1 MEHLDSLLDIG
12 NGVVADN
19 ANGDLLVDGAAFD
32 CCILK
37 EKNDIFELFSIF
49 IYTNNIRTS
58 ALIMYKLFI

>member
-19 ANGDLLVDGAAFD
+19 ANGDLLVDEALIN

-37 EKNDIFELFSIF
+37 EKNDIFELFSILY
-49 IYTNNIRTS
+49 IY
-58 ALIMYKLFI
+58 

>member
-32 CCILK
+32 KLLH
-37 EKNDIFELFSIF
+37 FE
-49 IYTNNIRTS
+49 R
-58 ALIMYKLFI
+58 KK